1 MLELMNLMKNSML
14 EELKKTNNK
23 FKCVDED
30 LLYDKV
36 QNLDYLQIF
45 EVHDCMIKLISM
57 KETNEQLKK
66 LKLENF
72 LYSLNF
78 KGDNFES

>member
-72 LYSLNF
+72 LDSLNF